1 METLRL
7 RRIQEPSRV
16 ARLFD
21 AFVARAG
28 HLPADA
34 YQIRDS
40 RQLPQSLRKVIARAT
55 VQGETWSCWARGAQ
69 IWLFTCEM
77 SLALSR
83 ERGVPVIL
91 VRAYGEDAELQDSG
105 TWKYDPPQGSWT
117 RCAD

>member
-16 ARLFD
+16 GRLLD
-21 AFVARAG
+21 AFVLRSG
-28 HLPADA
+28 HLPGDV
-34 YQIRDS
+34 YQVRDS
-40 RQLPQSLRKVIARAT
+40 RELPERIRKLVARAT
-55 VQGETWSCWARGAQ
+55 AQGETWSCWANASNM
-69 IWLFTCEM
+69 WLFVCEM

-83 ERGVPVIL
+83 ERGVPVML
-91 VRAYGEDAELQDSG
+91 VRVYGEDAELNDSG